1 MSQLP
6 HSQRG
11 VALLTALMV
20 MAIAVMIAAAV
31 VSTQHYD
38 VKIQSNIQQLERAY
52 QYTSGIEQMAGLWL
66 QRDLKLN
73 QTDSLQDTW
82 ATTLPEM
89 PIKDGETVIGSF
101 SGQIEDVQGLFNINT
116 LLNDKDIQQ
125 DLGQTLL
132 DKLLKAQQLPATYR
146 VAITD
151 WMDKNSQ
158 PQDNTSAEADFYMLN
173 DPAYFAANQPFTDAS
188 ELALVRLDTVDP
200 EATRKKLNELLKLVI
215 ALPRPKDFTKINI
228 NTAPEALLRTLVPKD
243 AELIISTRQTI
254 PYDQDSLSSLISQG
268 SEMGQAFESLLV
280 NPAYLAKKKDNPN
293 GEKLPPEHLL
303 LYWTNVFGVTSNYFR
318 LNGLIKIGA
327 VRLNTVSLLERTAT
341 GEIHILMRR
350 FEYTT
355 AQPAQSV
362 GLDAE
367 LNSINNTQ

>member
-1 MSQLP
+1 
-6 HSQRG
+6 
-11 VALLTALMV
+11 
-20 MAIAVMIAAAV
+20 
-31 VSTQHYD
+31 
-38 VKIQSNIQQLERAY
+38 
-52 QYTSGIEQMAGLWL
+52 
-66 QRDLKLN
+66 
-73 QTDSLQDTW
+73 
-82 ATTLPEM
+82 M

-116 LLNDKDIQQ
+116 LLNDKDIPQ

-188 ELALVRLDTVDP
+188 ELALVRLDNVDP

-215 ALPRPKDFTKINI
+215 ALPHPKDFTKINI
-228 NTAPEALLRTLVPKD
+228 NTAPEALLRALVPKD
-243 AELIISTRQTI
+243 AELIISNRQTA
-254 PYDQDSLSSLISQG
+254 PFDQDSLNSLISQG
-268 SEMGQAFESLLV
+268 SEMGQAFDSLLV
-280 NPAYLAKKKDNPN
+280 NPAYIAKKKNN
-293 GEKLPPEHLL
+293 EKEENLPPKHTP
-303 LYWTNVFGVTSNYFR
+303 LYWTGVFGVTSNYFR

-327 VRLNTVSLLERTAT
+327 VRLNTVSLLERTAA

>member
-1 MSQLP
+1 
-6 HSQRG
+6 
-11 VALLTALMV
+11 
-20 MAIAVMIAAAV
+20 
-31 VSTQHYD
+31 
-38 VKIQSNIQQLERAY
+38 
-52 QYTSGIEQMAGLWL
+52 
-66 QRDLKLN
+66 
-73 QTDSLQDTW
+73 
-82 ATTLPEM
+82 M

-158 PQDNTSAEADFYMLN
+158 PQDNTSAEADFYMLS

-200 EATRKKLNELLKLVI
+200 ETTRKKLNELLKLVI

-228 NTAPEALLRTLVPKD
+228 NTAPEALLRALVPKD
-243 AELIISTRQTI
+243 AELIISNRQTAPFDQGTLNNFITNNSTELNNEFLSHI
-254 PYDQDSLSSLISQG
+254 PNPQYQPPILNTDG
-268 SEMGQAFESLLV
+268 SV
-280 NPAYLAKKKDNPN
+280 KTP
-293 GEKLPPEHLL
+293 EKGKPFNRLQ
-303 LYWTNVFGVTSNYFR
+303 WTNVFGVTSNYFR